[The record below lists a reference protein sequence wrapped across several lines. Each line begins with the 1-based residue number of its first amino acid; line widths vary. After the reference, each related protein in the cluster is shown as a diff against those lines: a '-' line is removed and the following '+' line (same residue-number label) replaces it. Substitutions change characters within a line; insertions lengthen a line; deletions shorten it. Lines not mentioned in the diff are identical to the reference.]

1 MKTKQRKRRQQIRDE
16 LIAARLEKIGD
27 RVLLNIGAEPTKT
40 AREEAAKCSA
50 ESYKK
55 T

>member
-1 MKTKQRKRRQQIRDE
+1 MNKKNRKPRQQIRDQ
-16 LIAARLEKIGD
+16 LIAERLENIGD
-27 RVLLNIGAEPTKT
+27 RVLLNGAEPTKH

-55 T
+55 R

>member
-1 MKTKQRKRRQQIRDE
+1 MKVKDRKRRQQIRDQ
-16 LIAARLEKIGD
+16 LIGARLENIGD
-27 RVLLNIGAEPTKT
+27 KALLNIGAEPTKP